1 MGKFATIFVLTVF
14 ALATAGL
21 ARAEDGFA
29 GKWKGQFDSQ
39 IGLQKYTFN
48 LKVSGTNVTGT
59 ATGERDMGTNEV
71 TITEG
76 SAGTN
81 TITFVESLKFGDN
94 ELRIV
99 YTGRLYG
106 DEIKFHRKVGDV
118 AEEDFTAHRLPEPGV
133 SADPKVE
140 TNSATAPPPIH
151 HRSNRKVLP
160 DAVCNLVCDGGAVFG
175 QYSRKN
181 RRCNFFDVS
190 HNTASKN
197 KNYETHFI
205 GFDCFH
211 GGCLAVAGR

>member
-1 MGKFATIFVLTVF
+1 MNNVARMFVLTVF

-39 IGLQKYTFN
+39 IGLQKYTFD

-71 TITEG
+71 TIAEG
-76 SAGTN
+76 SVGTN

-118 AEEDFTAHRLPEPGV
+118 AEEDFTARRLPEAGV
-133 SADPKVE
+133 SAEPKVE
-140 TNSATAPPPIH
+140 TNSAAAPSTNSAPVKP
-151 HRSNRKVLP
+151 
-160 DAVCNLVCDGGAVFG
+160 
-175 QYSRKN
+175 
-181 RRCNFFDVS
+181 
-190 HNTASKN
+190 
-197 KNYETHFI
+197 
-205 GFDCFH
+205 
-211 GGCLAVAGR
+211 